1 MSTILSIRIR
11 QIISLV
17 EFRVYINTLN
27 KTIDP
32 LILYMN
38 TEKQDQ
44 NTKFL
49 SNNLEITLNY
59 FGELFI

>member
-38 TEKQDQ
+38 TEKQDK

-59 FGELFI
+59 FGELFV